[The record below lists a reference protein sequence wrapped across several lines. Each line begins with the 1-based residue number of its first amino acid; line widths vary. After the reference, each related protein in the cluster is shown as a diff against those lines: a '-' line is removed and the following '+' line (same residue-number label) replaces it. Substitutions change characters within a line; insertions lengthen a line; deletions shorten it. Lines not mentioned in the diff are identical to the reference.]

1 MTISGKPWLHWPAD
15 TVVEEGVWR
24 DYYTGEKLEDYAK
37 PWRKGEDEKVGVGR
51 DCLNMFIWRPKSVE
65 EDLSQAERDLKLV
78 DRSWWESRC
87 AGPVRGC
94 PCNNDKLPPLLS
106 LRGLCPSSLL
116 KLTLPELMGCWLRRA

>member
-1 MTISGKPWLHWPAD
+1 MTISGKPWLHWPED

-51 DCLNMFIWRPKSVE
+51 DCLNMWTWRR
-65 EDLSQAERDLKLV
+65 EDKNELSQTERDIKLV

-106 LRGLCPSSLL
+106 LRGLCPLGLESLIV
-116 KLTLPELMGCWLRRA
+116 